1 MKNARMRSALAGLG
15 VAMLALSAW
24 GPLLAAEAGNASV
37 QAAETSPPPSAVDQ
51 HDEWGSTV
59 AAGAIYSPFS
69 TAVEAAVAKAAPP
82 ATTSIP
88 NAPGDGSV
96 GLVTT
101 TVGAFV
107 AMGLVAALVR
117 ILVA

>member
-1 MKNARMRSALAGLG
+1 MSSALAGLG
-15 VAMLALSAW
+15 RAVLALSAW
-24 GPLLAAEAGNASV
+24 EPLLAAEADDSPVPAV
-37 QAAETSPPPSAVDQ
+37 ETSRPSTAVDHQ
-51 HDEWGSTV
+51 DEWDSTV

-69 TAVEAAVAKAAPP
+69 TAVEAAVATAAPP
-82 ATTSIP
+82 GTTP
-88 NAPGDGSV
+88 RRNAPGDGSV

>member
-1 MKNARMRSALAGLG
+1 MKNARKRSALAGLG

-37 QAAETSPPPSAVDQ
+37 QAAETSPPPSAVDP
-51 HDEWGSTV
+51 HDEWDSTV

-69 TAVEAAVAKAAPP
+69 TAVEAAVAKAASP
-82 ATTSIP
+82 ATSRRS
-88 NAPGDGSV
+88 APGDGSV